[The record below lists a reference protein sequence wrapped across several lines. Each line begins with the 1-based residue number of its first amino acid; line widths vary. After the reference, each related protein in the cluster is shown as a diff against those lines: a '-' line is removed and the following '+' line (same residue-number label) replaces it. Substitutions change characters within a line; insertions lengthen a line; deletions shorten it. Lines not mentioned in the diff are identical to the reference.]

1 MLKDTSVVKAL
12 LKEGFFIKYEMLFKL
27 VLENKEGITFS
38 MDENSHEEVV
48 SNFTKYLEIGDVSFI
63 SISYEN
69 YSQLLNNFEKD
80 LKFIKD
86 VTNR

>member
-1 MLKDTSVVKAL
+1 MLRDTSVVKAL
-12 LKEGFFIKYEMLFKL
+12 LKEGFFIKYETTSRL
-27 VLENKEGITFS
+27 VLEHKKDISFS
-38 MDENSHEEVV
+38 IDVGSRGVV

-63 SISYEN
+63 SISYKS

-80 LKFIKD
+80 LKFIEN